1 MSNDGPVYSQD
12 QPVNKAVKKITIP
25 VHPQQHLLQQQ
36 NVAGGVQMRGQNQH
50 QQTTLPNNRQHSQ
63 GNFASSSQVQNNQYQ
78 SLPNGH
84 NQNQT
89 QNPHQK
95 NSGQN
100 PAQNH
105 LTLNNSR
112 YNISNMH
119 PNAVRHFPPQN
130 SSVRMNGIGGVP
142 SNINGQNLRGLP
154 GNVGLNL
161 PVNRLI
167 KDNINFKSCILK
179 FLAIFEPA
187 KDLTS
192 KNPAENKSRFRLRW
206 KIRKIEMNKILDA
219 TKNYRYY
226 IIHNGKESRKDK
238 LELAMEVA
246 VGKKYNRKE
255 NEFSVSLSGNQI
267 TSAVNNTFKVELH
280 DSLTGQLLAVKE
292 TVVTVL
298 S

>member
-1 MSNDGPVYSQD
+1 M
-12 QPVNKAVKKITIP
+12 
-25 VHPQQHLLQQQ
+25 
-36 NVAGGVQMRGQNQH
+36 
-50 QQTTLPNNRQHSQ
+50 
-63 GNFASSSQVQNNQYQ
+63 
-78 SLPNGH
+78 
-84 NQNQT
+84 
-89 QNPHQK
+89 
-95 NSGQN
+95 
-100 PAQNH
+100 
-105 LTLNNSR
+105 
-112 YNISNMH
+112 
-119 PNAVRHFPPQN
+119 
-130 SSVRMNGIGGVP
+130 
-142 SNINGQNLRGLP
+142 
-154 GNVGLNL
+154 NL

-187 KDLTS
+187 KDLNS

-219 TKNYRYY
+219 TKSYRYY
-226 IIHNGKESRKDK
+226 IIHNEKESRKDK
-238 LELAMEVA
+238 LELAMA